1 MSNQY
6 FENNDNLKSEEREI
20 KFYFLGTNLKFIV
33 DNGVFS
39 KNNVDFGSSLL
50 LRELIIKKETT
61 KVLDVGCGYGP
72 IGITIAKCHP
82 LLNVDMVDINLRA
95 LGLAKKN
102 ATLNNVDNVTIFESN
117 IYENVTSKYDLII
130 TNPPI
135 RAGKNIV
142 HSILLEGYNYLNNKG
157 SLWCVIQK
165 KQGAESALKALKEK
179 YQEVI
184 IHAKDKLYYIIE
196 AIKISE

>member
-102 ATLNNVDNVTIFESN
+102 ATLNNVDNVAIFESN

>member
-20 KFYFLGTNLKFIV
+20 KFYFMGTNLKFIV

-50 LRELIIKKETT
+50 LRELMIKKETT

-196 AIKISE
+196 AIKINE